1 MYWCLQLHPS
11 RGALQNSQV
20 AALSLK
26 YSSHHFWLDRGKSV
40 AVEVSVIHS
49 ILWENKCRSVCKRGD
64 WEILISPWVFLVVAD
79 WLFGLTFLTSV
90 FFFFSQVLFLLL
102 TPWSGLL
109 FSPPPYSS
117 CGCFLLILVIWFT
130 LERSFLESKELN
142 NTDCAVTGGW
152 VGLVYKEAYLWKEP

>member
-90 FFFFSQVLFLLL
+90 LFFFFFSQVLFLLL

-142 NTDCAVTGGW
+142 NTDCSHW
-152 VGLVYKEAYLWKEP
+152 RVGRFGL